1 MKEFLKKVPDKIS
14 LYTTIYMVAF
24 TVFSLLN
31 GTDSIPTVKLLQ
43 GLFIGACIGSWSEFS
58 FGKCI
63 ISEMSLR
70 KRTWLFVIPISLLL
84 FATAVIFQWAASPN
98 DYLKVFCILLLY
110 WLFCILVL
118 ELSHRA
124 KGRHYTLKLKA
135 YQSESSHGASD
146 APQLV
151 TAYDVTDNKN
161 GADK

>member
-70 KRTWLFVIPISLLL
+70 KREP
-84 FATAVIFQWAASPN
+84 
-98 DYLKVFCILLLY
+98 
-110 WLFCILVL
+110 LV
-118 ELSHRA
+118 
-124 KGRHYTLKLKA
+124 G
-135 YQSESSHGASD
+135 
-146 APQLV
+146 
-151 TAYDVTDNKN
+151 
-161 GADK
+161 

>member
-84 FATAVIFQWAASPN
+84 FVTTIVFKWATNPNAFRIVLCFLLFYWIFC
-98 DYLKVFCILLLY
+98 V
-110 WLFCILVL
+110 LVL
-118 ELSHRA
+118 EISHRA
-124 KGRHYTLKLKA
+124 QGRHYTIKLKA
-135 YQSESSHGASD
+135 YQSESSHEASD